1 MTATTST
8 FARKSIVLA
17 LAAATIAGT
26 MAVATSDA
34 EARWRGR
41 HGGAI
46 AAGIVGG
53 LALGALAASAHR
65 PAYGYGPA
73 YIVDEPSCYTVR
85 RRVWNEYR
93 GHHVVRRVRV
103 CD

>member
-1 MTATTST
+1 MTAISSLT
-8 FARKSIVLA
+8 RKSIGLA

-26 MAVATSDA
+26 MTIANSDA
-34 EARWRGR
+34 EAQWRGR
-41 HGGAI
+41 HSGAV

-73 YIVDEPSCYTVR
+73 YYVDEPSCYTVR